1 MCLVCRQPTTG
12 EFYSQPAGCRY
23 SLYTS
28 VTGYFKGLSLMG
40 GLSDNPFGPFIHIS
54 AVLGTACNVGQS
66 YCFGPDSNIT
76 TTIEYFVMEHSWL
89 PSG

>member
-1 MCLVCRQPTTG
+1 
-12 EFYSQPAGCRY
+12 
-23 SLYTS
+23 
-28 VTGYFKGLSLMG
+28 MG